1 MAFVVVTTKQKLF
14 FSFKR
19 DQNEN
24 RFKRFQASRTSDIA
38 SENEE

>member
-24 RFKRFQASRTSDIA
+24 RFKKGKGVNLRYQFCK
-38 SENEE
+38 

>member
-19 DQNEN
+19 DHIEKSVLKD
-24 RFKRFQASRTSDIA
+24 FKSLGP
-38 SENEE
+38 

>member
-24 RFKRFQASRTSDIA
+24 RFQKISSI
-38 SENEE
+38 